1 MKKEIHTL
9 EWTLSNSPKE
19 DLDVIIKSGKRSNV
33 VCGIEFEGLIYLP
46 YWTVKVE
53 IKELL
58 LKGQFSELILL
69 LLKEKGKIKTLSE
82 ISKENHK
89 GLFSFALWVK
99 DSLEAIFN
107 LEKEY
112 LSNEPDADSIN
123 AGIRDFDELG
133 EINIIDNLAGGDVLK
148 WEDVKRLPY
157 YQVFDKLRKQTIE
170 NKFNKRY
177 QKILT
182 DKHKTKRK

>member
-1 MKKEIHTL
+1 MSKVHTL
-9 EWTLSNSPKE
+9 EHTLSKSNKN
-19 DLDVIIKSGKRSNV
+19 DLDVIVRSGKRRNS

-46 YWTVKVE
+46 YWLVKVE

-58 LKGQFSELILL
+58 LNNQFSELIILM
-69 LLKEKGKIKTLSE
+69 LKEKGKITTLSE

-89 GLFSFALWVK
+89 ELFSFVLWVK

-133 EINIIDNLAGGDVLK
+133 EINTIDNLAGGDILK
-148 WEDVKRLPY
+148 WEEVKRLPY
-157 YQVFDKLRKQTIE
+157 HQVFDKLRKNTIE

-177 QKILT
+177 QKIIAE
-182 DKHKTKRK
+182 KHKNKKR